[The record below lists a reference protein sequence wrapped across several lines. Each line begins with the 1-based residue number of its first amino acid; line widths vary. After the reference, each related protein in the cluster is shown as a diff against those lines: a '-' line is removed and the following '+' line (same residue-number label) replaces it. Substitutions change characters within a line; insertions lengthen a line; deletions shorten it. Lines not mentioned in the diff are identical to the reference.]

1 MKLNHSSSI
10 SIFQTLKSFKK
21 QTVTSTERIL
31 ITYPNLDKFICHFEQ
46 FIWENLQYFAES
58 RFFVTKFW
66 EFKEMLKFE

>member
-46 FIWENLQYFAES
+46 FI
-58 RFFVTKFW
+58 
-66 EFKEMLKFE
+66 